1 VGLRDIF
8 LKLDIS
14 NSEINM
20 LKDVISSGEEISG
33 TVFRKNFYTSSYSNG
48 KLIRE

>member
-1 VGLRDIF
+1 
-8 LKLDIS
+8 
-14 NSEINM
+14 